1 MSPLVS
7 VVIPLYNKERYVGE
21 ALQSVLSQTVQDF
34 EVVVVDDGSTDGSAE
49 RVAAIKD
56 ERIRLLRQINAGAA
70 AARNTGIMAA
80 QGEWIA
86 FLDADDCWLP
96 HNLESHFKQLGQHPD
111 VLWSAGTFNRRSGT
125 QVSPMKINRELLA
138 AQSDST
144 VVRDALLL
152 LPHGFLCT
160 DTVLVRKSV
169 FSEVGGMDQ
178 ALRTAED
185 LDMWLRIAL
194 VHPRMAYCTEPI
206 AEYSVEVAGSLTHQR
221 VRDPLHLPHFLF
233 ARKHL
238 PVVHHV
244 EPGRRE
250 AINQLIRG
258 LLQIGIR
265 RLLLADCRSETTQI
279 LTEFR
284 AVLGDES
291 CAMHRRLARI
301 PAVLLRAGFGMKQM
315 LKKAYVIA

>member
-7 VVIPLYNKERYVGE
+7 VVIPLYNKERYIGE
-21 ALQSVLSQTVQDF
+21 ALQSVLSQTVQEF
-34 EVVVVDDGSTDGSAE
+34 EVVVVNDGSTDGGADIVRQFADS
-49 RVAAIKD
+49 
-56 ERIRLLRQINAGAA
+56 RIRLIEQKNAGAA

-86 FLDADDCWLP
+86 FLDADDRWLP
-96 HNLESHFKQLGQHPD
+96 HNLESHFRQLGQHPD
-111 VLWSAGTFNRRSGT
+111 VQWSAGMFNRRSAT
-125 QVSPMKINRELLA
+125 HVSPMKINSELLA

-178 ALRTAED
+178 TLRTAED

-194 VHPRMAYCTEPI
+194 VHPRMAYCAEPI
-206 AEYSVEVAGSLTHQR
+206 AEYSVEVAGSLTHQQ
-221 VRDPLHLPHFLF
+221 VHDPLNLPHFLF

-238 PVVHHV
+238 PDMQHV

-250 AINQLIRG
+250 AINRLIRG

-265 RLLLADCRSETTQI
+265 RLLLAGCRSETNQI

-284 AVLGDES
+284 TVLGDES
-291 CAMHRRLARI
+291 CAMHHRLAYI
-301 PAVLLRAGFGMKQM
+301 PAVLLRAGFGIKQM
-315 LKKAYVIA
+315 LKKA